1 MNRLQE
7 IAEKLP
13 NIFTPSAP
21 VSDVRLLRGRERV
34 REDIEYAIARR
45 GASIVLYGER
55 GVGKSSIAKIEAQFA
70 PGKSYYYSVSA
81 ADSFESI
88 MASVLQFYNVG
99 WSPESIDRNRS
110 IGGQAGFQ
118 FSGTTLGGNIQQG
131 DQERQSQLEKPRLTP
146 QQVAS
151 RLPEEARLVI
161 IDEFERLAN
170 DRDKMMF
177 AELIK
182 KLSDNDSVTTLMLVG
197 IAENI
202 DELLGAHESAHRSIA
217 EVRVD
222 RLSNAEISEIV
233 DTGMSTLGLDIDPSV
248 REQIVGFSA
257 RFPYYTHLLSEGVVR
272 SLLNR
277 LSAATL
283 IDLRIIPQDLG
294 FSIGYAIRNA
304 QRSIIANYEDA
315 IRSIK
320 KTPRFKYCLYAI
332 ASWPEEPVGYGD
344 ICKWVGKLQHSPRE
358 NVNVSHQLDRLENL
372 KVIKRVS
379 KGYYA
384 FTNPMLKAYVIL
396 KARSDSPDAEL
407 QAIDAQLE
415 EVSKRIGRVRERLG
429 PGNA

>member
-13 NIFTPSAP
+13 RIFTPSAP

-45 GASIVLYGER
+45 GASIILYGER

-70 PGKSYYYSVSA
+70 SGNSYYYSASA

-88 MASVLQFYNVG
+88 MASALQYYNVG
-99 WSPESIDRNRS
+99 WSPDSIDRSRS
-110 IGGQAGFQ
+110 LGFQ
-118 FSGTTLGGNIQQG
+118 TGIQFPGTSLGGNIQQA
-131 DQERQSQLEKPRLTP
+131 DQERQSQLEKPRLTA

-151 RLPEEARLVI
+151 RLPEAAKLVV
-161 IDEFERLAN
+161 IDEFERLTA
-170 DRDKMMF
+170 DRDKAMF
-177 AELIK
+177 ADLIK
-182 KLSDNDSVTTLMLVG
+182 KLSDNESSTTLMLVG

-222 RLSNAEISEIV
+222 RLSNAEIAEIIDAGV
-233 DTGMSTLGLDIDPSV
+233 SALGLSIDPSV
-248 REQIVGFSA
+248 REQIVSYSA
-257 RFPYYTHLLSEGVVR
+257 RFPYYTHLLCEGIVR
-272 SLLNR
+272 GLLNR
-277 LSAATL
+277 LSGASV
-283 IDLRIIPQDLG
+283 IDLHIIPQDLG
-294 FSIGYAIRNA
+294 FSIAHAIRNA

-320 KTPRFKYCLYAI
+320 KSPRFKFCLYAI

-344 ICKWVGKLQHSPRE
+344 ICKWVGKLQHAPRGV
-358 NVNVSHQLDRLENL
+358 VNVSHQLERLENL
-372 KVIKRVS
+372 KVIRRVS

-384 FTNPMLKAYVIL
+384 FANPMLKAYVIL
-396 KARSDSPDAEL
+396 KARADSPDAEL
-407 QAIDAQLE
+407 RAIDAQLE

-429 PGNA
+429 SGGA